1 MRFRVYGLRQGKPFW
16 KADIMVWP
24 FERIAHG
31 LARIIISYL
40 RDLVFYRRYK
50 TPADLPANTLTDR
63 ARLSISRW
71 YGPARILATET
82 KGEAGEKRPSSHVWI
97 IAQGRLKKCHYSQ
110 LRHATRTEQLVA
122 AEAQGVTFPWTMTS
136 LTSLLEKGAYEDLTR
151 AESHFPEDLE
161 VDGPTESGPPLAQ
174 GTELSD
180 EEMIPADPELRKCV
194 APEVNEDEEM
204 IQDPEGD
211 VDLERLLNDPTY
223 DPLHPLPDLSQSR
236 QSFLQQRARHEQDDR
251 PWHVRH
257 GDASFYASVESSSKI
272 YAITIDAPAD
282 AQGWKKMV
290 KNPEKFATKGVEISW
305 SRLTDVQRKAMA
317 EAKGLEIGQWVEHQ
331 VCRKFA
337 EKVPDHQLL
346 RMRWVLTF
354 KEAPP
359 ADDGRPQ
366 LKAKA
371 RIVILGFSDP
381 GLLEDQ
387 TASPTMTRLTRQLV
401 LNQAMLRGWTVF
413 SADVRTAF
421 LQARPTDRGR
431 RLLAKPLPELA
442 RALNLSDSECIELT
456 GSAYGLSTAPRE
468 WFQDVAQTIRRLG
481 GRQCKTDPCAWVIV
495 NAEQEVVGYLSSHVD
510 DFLVAGSQTDKTWLN
525 FVQGF
530 RSAYKWSPWESHD
543 FQHCGLR
550 VLQHEDCSFTLDH
563 SVFCAELNQPP
574 ADPQQTTMNENQLRQ
589 AKAILGSVQ
598 WRVTQSGPHHA
609 AKLGH
614 LQSLLASKDI
624 SCIDQVNKLV
634 REVQA
639 AKHVGVQVQHL
650 GNCQPSQVH
659 FVAWSDA
666 SLANRHDGG
675 STGGYVIGIMHPSA
689 VLQGQGRVSVISW
702 RSFRLPRVARSSLP
716 AEAQALGHCEHE
728 LMFARL
734 EWHELNGGVV
744 DVREPTK
751 STSQVPGHLIIDAR
765 GVFDALE
772 KADPGMASFN
782 VKDKYTSLELTGIS
796 DNLKLQATE
805 LGWCD
810 SDHQLADGLT
820 KASKQD
826 ALKKFLIQGHWR
838 LRHPG
843 AFMSAKKRRSL
854 EASKGASSSFETS
867 CDS

>member
-1 MRFRVYGLRQGKPFW
+1 MFK
-16 KADIMVWP
+16 
-24 FERIAHG
+24 
-31 LARIIISYL
+31 
-40 RDLVFYRRYK
+40 
-50 TPADLPANTLTDR
+50 
-63 ARLSISRW
+63 
-71 YGPARILATET
+71 
-82 KGEAGEKRPSSHVWI
+82 
-97 IAQGRLKKCHYSQ
+97 
-110 LRHATRTEQLVA
+110 
-122 AEAQGVTFPWTMTS
+122 
-136 LTSLLEKGAYEDLTR
+136 
-151 AESHFPEDLE
+151 
-161 VDGPTESGPPLAQ
+161 
-174 GTELSD
+174 
-180 EEMIPADPELRKCV
+180 
-194 APEVNEDEEM
+194 
-204 IQDPEGD
+204 
-211 VDLERLLNDPTY
+211 ERLWLKR
-223 DPLHPLPDLSQSR
+223 S
-236 QSFLQQRARHEQDDR
+236 
-251 PWHVRH
+251 
-257 GDASFYASVESSSKI
+257 
-272 YAITIDAPAD
+272 
-282 AQGWKKMV
+282 
-290 KNPEKFATKGVEISW
+290 
-305 SRLTDVQRKAMA
+305 TDVQRKAMA

-331 VCRKFA
+331 VCRKFS

-421 LQARPTDRGR
+421 LQARPADRGR

-442 RALNLSDSECIELT
+442 QAMNLSASECVELT

-481 GRQCKTDPCAWVIV
+481 GRQCKTDPCAWVIL
-495 NAEQEVVGYLSSHVD
+495 NPAQEVVGYLSSHVD
-510 DFLVAGSQTDKTWLN
+510 DFLVTGSQTDKTWLN

-530 RSAYKWSPWESHD
+530 KSAYKWSPWESHD

-563 SVFCAELNQPP
+563 SAFCTELNQMPP
-574 ADPQQTTMNENQLRQ
+574 ADPQQNEMNENQIRQ
-589 AKAILGSVQ
+589 AKAKAILGSVQ

-614 LQSLLASKDI
+614 LQSLLASRDT
-624 SCIDQVNKLV
+624 SCVEQVNKLV

-650 GNCQPSQVH
+650 GNFKPSQAN
-659 FVAWSDA
+659 FVGWSDA

-675 STGGYVIGIMHPSA
+675 STGGYIIGIMHPAA
-689 VLQGQGRVSVISW
+689 VLQGQGKLNIISW
-702 RSFRLPRVARSSLP
+702 RSFRLPRVARSSLS
-716 AEAQALGHCEHE
+716 AEAQALGHCEQE

-744 DVREPTK
+744 DVREPSK
-751 STSQVPGHLIIDAR
+751 STAQVPGHLIIDAR

-782 VKDKYTSLELTGIS
+782 VKDKYTSLELMGVS

-854 EASKGASSSFETS
+854 EASKGTSSS
-867 CDS
+867 

>member
-1 MRFRVYGLRQGKPFW
+1 
-16 KADIMVWP
+16 
-24 FERIAHG
+24 
-31 LARIIISYL
+31 
-40 RDLVFYRRYK
+40 
-50 TPADLPANTLTDR
+50 
-63 ARLSISRW
+63 
-71 YGPARILATET
+71 
-82 KGEAGEKRPSSHVWI
+82 
-97 IAQGRLKKCHYSQ
+97 
-110 LRHATRTEQLVA
+110 
-122 AEAQGVTFPWTMTS
+122 
-136 LTSLLEKGAYEDLTR
+136 
-151 AESHFPEDLE
+151 
-161 VDGPTESGPPLAQ
+161 
-174 GTELSD
+174 
-180 EEMIPADPELRKCV
+180 
-194 APEVNEDEEM
+194 
-204 IQDPEGD
+204 
-211 VDLERLLNDPTY
+211 
-223 DPLHPLPDLSQSR
+223 
-236 QSFLQQRARHEQDDR
+236 
-251 PWHVRH
+251 
-257 GDASFYASVESSSKI
+257 
-272 YAITIDAPAD
+272 
-282 AQGWKKMV
+282 
-290 KNPEKFATKGVEISW
+290 
-305 SRLTDVQRKAMA
+305 
-317 EAKGLEIGQWVEHQ
+317 
-331 VCRKFA
+331 
-337 EKVPDHQLL
+337 
-346 RMRWVLTF
+346 
-354 KEAPP
+354 
-359 ADDGRPQ
+359 
-366 LKAKA
+366 
-371 RIVILGFSDP
+371 
-381 GLLEDQ
+381 
-387 TASPTMTRLTRQLV
+387 
-401 LNQAMLRGWTVF
+401 MLRGWTVF

-442 RALNLSDSECIELT
+442 RALNLSDSECVELT
-456 GSAYGLSTAPRE
+456 GSACGLSTAPRE

-689 VLQGQGRVSVISW
+689 VLQGQGRVNVISW

-716 AEAQALGHCEHE
+716 AEAQALGHCEQE

-782 VKDKYTSLELTGIS
+782 VKDKYTSLELMGIS